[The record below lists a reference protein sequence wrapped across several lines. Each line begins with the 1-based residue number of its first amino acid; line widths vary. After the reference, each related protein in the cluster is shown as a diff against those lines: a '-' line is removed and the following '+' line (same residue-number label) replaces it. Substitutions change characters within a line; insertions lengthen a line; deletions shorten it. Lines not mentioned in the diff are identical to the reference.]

1 MRNMPRLI
9 EMRRHKGQGEADFP
23 AEIQRVFEGME
34 RQGNPWGIGQ
44 DRRDEWAEDLKIPRW
59 GDGGQYD
66 YLFYVGCMGSYD
78 DRQKKVSRALGRIL
92 RQAGISFAI
101 LGLPEVCNG
110 DSARRMGNEYLFQ
123 TLAKTNVEAWKGLN
137 VTAGITQCPP
147 RFNTLKNDYP

>member
-78 DRQKKVSRALGRIL
+78 DRQKKVSRALVRIL

-101 LGLPEVCNG
+101 LGQAEGCNR
-110 DSARRMGNEYLFQ
+110 DSARPVGNEYLFP
-123 TLAKTNVEAWKGLN
+123 TVAKRKVERWK
-137 VTAGITQCPP
+137 VPHRTA
-147 RFNTLKNDYP
+147 